1 MGFIGTARFR
11 ALTNAADATSDDI
24 CAIGDNF
31 PIEEGEC
38 SERGRRGRVKGR
50 EGMDG
55 RRLTSD
61 RTGRLFAS
69 QSRLAGHCRRILYK
83 FCRSAPIL

>member
-11 ALTNAADATSDDI
+11 ALTNAADASHATSDDI

-38 SERGRRGRVKGR
+38 SERGRVKGR